1 MRNKKRRFTFS
12 VIVTLALFTVFL
24 ILCMSCNRKSAGR
37 TDDIEITPP
46 STASAIPSVS
56 PSPQEAQTPV
66 PSMTSAPSVTPLPTQ
81 PPDPTQVPAESPDA
95 SPETATPQT
104 NTPSS
109 PPTQMIPGSDAQLS
123 STDDMGQEYIDKI
136 IFLGDST
143 TYGLKYYEVLSGG
156 KETKQVWTPVSGTL
170 TLSQQGFAT
179 IVYPPTGEEIPIR
192 DAVERAKPEIMV
204 ITLGVNG
211 VSFMDEDYFKSEYT
225 SLVND
230 IRETSPDTKVILQ
243 SIFPIASNY
252 EYQGDIN
259 NTNISAANGWILAIA
274 EETGVKYLD
283 TYSVLIGSD
292 GYMPQEYHNGDGLHL
307 NKDSF
312 NLVLNYIRTHG
323 YT

>member
-1 MRNKKRRFTFS
+1 MP
-12 VIVTLALFTVFL
+12 
-24 ILCMSCNRKSAGR
+24 SASISPQASLTPEPAEDPTSEPTSEPTQAPTESPESPELTPEPPAVQ
-37 TDDIEITPP
+37 TD
-46 STASAIPSVS
+46 S
-56 PSPQEAQTPV
+56 PSSV
-66 PSMTSAPSVTPLPTQ
+66 P
-81 PPDPTQVPAESPDA
+81 
-95 SPETATPQT
+95 PQT
-104 NTPSS
+104 EPDSEALLS
-109 PPTQMIPGSDAQLS
+109 P
-123 STDDMGQEYIDKI
+123 TDDMGQEYIDKI

-143 TYGLKYYEVLSGG
+143 TYGLKYYAVLSGG
-156 KETKQVWTPVSGTL
+156 KETQQVWTPASGTL

-192 DAVERAKPEIMV
+192 DAVERAKPEMMV

-211 VSFMDEDYFKSEYT
+211 VSFMDEEYFKSEYT
-225 SLVND
+225 DLVND
-230 IRETSPDTKVILQ
+230 IREISPDTKIILQ

-259 NTNISAANGWILAIA
+259 NTKISAANGWVLSVA
-274 EETGVKYLD
+274 EETGVKYLN

-307 NKDSF
+307 NTDSF